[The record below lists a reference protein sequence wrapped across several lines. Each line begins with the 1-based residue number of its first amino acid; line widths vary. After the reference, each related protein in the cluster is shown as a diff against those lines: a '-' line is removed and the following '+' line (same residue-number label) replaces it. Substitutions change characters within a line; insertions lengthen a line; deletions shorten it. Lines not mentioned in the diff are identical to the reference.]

1 MSASELSARS
11 GLPRGAATVETE
23 DVSSR
28 RPCSSTARARKGPLM
43 KPDPVGSEI
52 TRSGHV
58 KMRTEGKRVGSRR
71 WSWWVAWAFMA
82 FLCVLVSLVSFP
94 PYLPF
99 VPDVHNIAMNPS
111 FPHAHALIIASH
123 AVPAG
128 LAMLLGPF
136 QFVAPLRRRFP
147 AVHRNV
153 GRVYL
158 ICVAFGGTLGVL
170 AATISVAGFVPA
182 SGFFVLG
189 VLWLYSGVQ
198 AYVSIRKRRI
208 QLHRV
213 WMIRN
218 FALTFGAVM
227 LRLILPVGLTVTSIP
242 RADLYSVAAWAWAI
256 SLVFAEWFI
265 VQRTLRPPAQTQR
278 QHSATETT

>member
-1 MSASELSARS
+1 M
-11 GLPRGAATVETE
+11 
-23 DVSSR
+23 
-28 RPCSSTARARKGPLM
+28 RAEK
-43 KPDPVGSEI
+43 
-52 TRSGHV
+52 
-58 KMRTEGKRVGSRR
+58 KRVHGPR
-71 WSWWVAWAFMA
+71 WFWWAAWGFMA
-82 FLCVLVSLVSFP
+82 FLCIDISLTSFP

-99 VPDVHNIAMNPS
+99 VPDVHNIAMNPN
-111 FPHAHALIIASH
+111 FPQAHALIIASH

-158 ICVAFGGTLGVL
+158 ICVALGGTLGVL
-170 AATISVAGFVPA
+170 AATISVAGFVTA
-182 SGFFVLG
+182 AGFFTLG
-189 VLWLYSGVQ
+189 VLWLYSGVR
-198 AYVSIRKRRI
+198 AYISIRQRRI

-227 LRLILPVGLTVTSIP
+227 LRLILPVGLTMTSIP
-242 RADLYSVAAWAWAI
+242 RAELYAFAAWAWAI

-265 VQRTLRPPAQTQR
+265 VQRYFDR
-278 QHSATETT
+278 QMKGSSSPEEAE